1 MARTATTAWRWITVS
16 LVLGGT
22 LGARGL
28 VMAGSTEQ
36 APATEQSRTIL
47 AEEARARIAKA
58 AREPT
63 AAERR
68 AFEYVK
74 RHYAHAPAGTIL
86 VQSEE
91 GEHWESPGP
100 TPEPDYDPELSA
112 LDPRWAKGRKVI
124 IFVTAHAFEYVL
136 MRSLGINIPPTG
148 PDPLLGGVLDKVT
161 LAAGES
167 VGQWFYDRF
176 PPSFDPP
183 MGRPPSHSGPQ
194 ATSSEGDSGWEAPRG
209 EWRLEFG
216 NEPKE
221 FACLGEGKGI
231 PDYHSS

>member
-112 LDPRWAKGRKVI
+112 LDPRWAKGTQGDHLRDRARLRIRADALARNQYSPDRTGPSARWSAGQGDTGRRRVRRT
-124 IFVTAHAFEYVL
+124 VVL
-136 MRSLGINIPPTG
+136 RSLPSVFRSTNGSTTL
-148 PDPLLGGVLDKVT
+148 PLRTAGDKFRGRLWLGG
-161 LAAGES
+161 AAWGMEA
-167 VGQWFYDRF
+167 GI
-176 PPSFDPP
+176 
-183 MGRPPSHSGPQ
+183 
-194 ATSSEGDSGWEAPRG
+194 WERT
-209 EWRLEFG
+209 
-216 NEPKE
+216 
-221 FACLGEGKGI
+221 
-231 PDYHSS
+231 